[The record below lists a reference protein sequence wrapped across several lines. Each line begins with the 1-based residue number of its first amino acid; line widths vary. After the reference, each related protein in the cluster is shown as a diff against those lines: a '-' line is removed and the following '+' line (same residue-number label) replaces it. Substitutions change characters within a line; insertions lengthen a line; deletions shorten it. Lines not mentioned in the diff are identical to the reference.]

1 MLRGCETLVNDF
13 QGFVY
18 HDQIK
23 IWKNINMIVSFSF
36 FAKNLNKIM

>member
-13 QGFVY
+13 QGSVY

-23 IWKNINMIVSFSF
+23 IWKNINMIVSFCYF
-36 FAKNLNKIM
+36 PKNLNKIM